1 MDKTKSEP
9 KKKLTPSQRV
19 EVITLKKQG
28 WTAKKIAEKFGC
40 TTANVFYLLRKDRE
54 RNDPNA
60 KPKSKKTKELTYEM
74 DPIKFRIG
82 KLLEIEGD
90 ISFAR
95 DERVVH
101 TLPTLHKLH
110 LQVHDELRGLVEQAQ
125 DVHGEN
131 AEQLQ
136 AEIVDSIKALPP
148 ILKQSIIDDL
158 LIDGNNVVR
167 LKT

>member
-1 MDKTKSEP
+1 MDKSKSEP
-9 KKKLTPSQRV
+9 KKKLTPSQRA
-19 EVITLKKQG
+19 EVVTLKKEG
-28 WTAKKIAEKFGC
+28 WTAQAIADKFGC
-40 TTANVFYLLRKDRE
+40 STANVFYLLRKDKE
-54 RNDPNA
+54 KNGTM
-60 KPKSKKTKELTYEM
+60 KPKSKMKKDLSYEM

-136 AEIVDSIKALPP
+136 AEIVDAIKCLPP
-148 ILKQSIIDDL
+148 VLKQPIIEEL

-167 LKT
+167 LKP